1 MNKYKRLILDV
12 KKETKDGAKIVH
24 KDTFPYKS
32 LQRYIYNVYSV
43 KTKQGWCI
51 INCPDRFFNRPPQ
64 IGMFISANKH
74 KKIFEITGR
83 NGR

>member
-1 MNKYKRLILDV
+1 MNKYKRRIIDV
-12 KKETKDGAKIVH
+12 KRETKDGIKTITTDVY
-24 KDTFPYKS
+24 PYRS

-43 KTKQGWCI
+43 KTKQGWCL

-64 IGMFISANKH
+64 IGMFISTNRN

-83 NGR
+83 KGR

>member
-1 MNKYKRLILDV
+1 MNKHKRLIIDV
-12 KKETKDGAKIVH
+12 KRKTKDGGKFVN
-24 KDTFPYKS
+24 KDVSSCKF

-43 KTKQGWCI
+43 KTKQGWCV

-83 NGR
+83 SGR